1 MSQVPAE
8 ARCARACGA
17 LSSVLGP
24 SAWTPTPLAVGWA
37 LAVSSSS
44 LGLPCSP
51 PHVLLRPGPGVGLW
65 GGWQAAARAVPR
77 GSPGSAHVLGA
88 LGPLESPR
96 GMASRAGCSSCHP
109 KELLRLTEAV
119 VGSVLVGRAVP
130 VPGLCLDS
138 ACSPLHGTLA
148 QQEGPSTSSRS
159 AVDYFA
165 TSLSIQCVKTQGKE
179 TNPTSRCC
187 WRLIPT
193 LTLPC
198 GIRAIGAE
206 AVVCHFMPGAIC

>member
-1 MSQVPAE
+1 MRGWQLFQRWWLWAGRAGSVSQVPAE

-17 LSSVLGP
+17 LSSVLGAP
-24 SAWTPTPLAVGWA
+24 SAWIPTPLAVGWA

-44 LGLPCSP
+44 LGLPCSH

-77 GSPGSAHVLGA
+77 GTPGSAHVLGA

-119 VGSVLVGRAVP
+119 AGSVLVGRAVP
-130 VPGLCLDS
+130 VPGLCLFSPAWDS
-138 ACSPLHGTLA
+138 
-148 QQEGPSTSSRS
+148 GPAGRS
-159 AVDYFA
+159 QHKF
-165 TSLSIQCVKTQGKE
+165 KE
-179 TNPTSRCC
+179 CCRLFCHVPEHSVCQDRGRKPT
-187 WRLIPT
+187 P
-193 LTLPC
+193 P
-198 GIRAIGAE
+198 
-206 AVVCHFMPGAIC
+206 PGAAGG